1 VREEIRELQL
11 QQERVAVAN
20 AKTGQIAPIVDA
32 GQSFI
37 AAPADA
43 VQSLIA
49 APAKRRLR
57 IVRPL
62 REGE

>member
-1 VREEIRELQL
+1 VGQILETIREEIRELQL
-11 QQERVAVAN
+11 QQERAAVAS
-20 AKTGQIAPIVDA
+20 AKTGIIAPIV
-32 GQSFI
+32 
-37 AAPADA
+37 DA